1 MGKMVRVNCTSC
13 HKEWK
18 CRTGCGLSHALLQD
32 VIREFTYETGRE
44 IMKTAGGEAFPVFL
58 FAYQVAVC
66 SGCHSVVSVPVLEL
80 PQQGKVYT
88 GSCPVCGGRAQPVQE
103 IEETSCPACGE
114 KTLQEEETG
123 GWD

>member
-1 MGKMVRVNCTSC
+1 MGKMVRVNCTAC

-32 VIREFTYETGRE
+32 VIREFPYETGRE
-44 IMKTAGGEAFPVFL
+44 IMKTAGGEDFPVFL
-58 FAYQVAVC
+58 FAYHTAVC
-66 SGCHSVVSVPVLEL
+66 DGCGSVVSVPVLEL
-80 PQQGKVYT
+80 PDRGIEYT
-88 GSCPVCGGRAQPVQE
+88 GSCPVCGGKAQPVGK
-103 IEETSCPACGE
+103 IEEVPCPACGE